1 MRALAVTNPNATS
14 MSPRTRD
21 VIVRALGS
29 ELKIDIAETAAR
41 GHAADLAAQARAD
54 GFDLVIAV
62 GGDGTV
68 NEVVNGLLRG
78 GGDTEVPRLAV
89 VPGGNANVFARAL
102 GLPTEPIE
110 ATGAVIERLRAGR
123 ERRIGLG
130 LLDTDIIDGDAAASH
145 TAGGPAAVRSV
156 RRWFTFCVGL
166 GLDAEVVRAVELHRA
181 NGVRATPRL
190 FFRTSLAQFLRT
202 DRSHPALTLER
213 SQADDE
219 GTSSEPSPS
228 DVPPSGISPSGIS
241 PSETALFWAVITNTT
256 PWTYFGDRPLEPT
269 PEASFDTDLDVFALR
284 NLRALPSAQI
294 LRRLMA
300 GKTPRG
306 RSVVAR
312 HDEARLKFRARR
324 PIAVQVDGEYLGD
337 CLAASIV
344 SARDALAVVC

>member
-29 ELKIDIAETAAR
+29 ELKIDVAETAAR

-78 GGDTEVPRLAV
+78 GDDTDVPRFAV

-102 GLPTEPIE
+102 GLPVEPIE
-110 ATGAVIERLRAGR
+110 ATGTVIERLRAGR
-123 ERRIGLG
+123 ERRISLG
-130 LLDTDIIDGDAAASH
+130 LLDTDIIGGDPTPH
-145 TAGGPAAVRSV
+145 EPTPNEPRAGGPAELRSL

-166 GLDAEVVRAVELHRA
+166 GLDAEVVRAVEHHRA
-181 NGVRATPRL
+181 DGTRATPRL
-190 FFRTSLAQFLRT
+190 FFRTALAQFFRT
-202 DRSHPALTLER
+202 DRSRPALTLER
-213 SQADDE
+213 PDDE
-219 GTSSEPSPS
+219 GASAALTS
-228 DVPPSGISPSGIS
+228 
-241 PSETALFWAVITNTT
+241 SETALFWAVITNTT

-269 PEASFDTDLDVFALR
+269 PEASFDTALDVFALR
-284 NLRALPSAQI
+284 NLHALSSARI
-294 LRRLMA
+294 LRRLLT

-306 RSVVAR
+306 RAVVSH
-312 HDEARLKFRARR
+312 HDEAWLKFRARR

-344 SARDALAVVC
+344 SAPDALAVVC

>member
-29 ELKIDIAETAAR
+29 ELKIDVAETAAR
-41 GHAADLAAQARAD
+41 GHAADLAAQAHAD

-68 NEVVNGLLRG
+68 NEVINGLLRDRSG
-78 GGDTEVPRLAV
+78 PDVPRFAV

-102 GLPTEPIE
+102 GLSTEPIE

-130 LLDTDIIDGDAAASH
+130 LLDTDIIGDRDNNGDNNGDNSADFSD
-145 TAGGPAAVRSV
+145 VRSV
-156 RRWFTFCVGL
+156 RRWFAFCVGL
-166 GLDAEVVRAVELHRA
+166 GLDAEVVRAVEHHRA
-181 NGVRATPRL
+181 NGTRATPRL
-190 FFRTSLAQFLRT
+190 YLRAALAQFIRT

-213 SQADDE
+213 PQPDDE
-219 GTSSEPSPS
+219 GT
-228 DVPPSGISPSGIS
+228 PSGLT

-269 PEASFDTDLDVFALR
+269 PEASFDTGLDLFALR
-284 NLRALPSAQI
+284 NLRVASSARV
-294 LRRLMA
+294 LRRLLT
-300 GKTPRG
+300 GRPPRG
-306 RSVVAR
+306 RAVVSR
-312 HDEARLKFRARR
+312 HDEPRLKFRARR

-337 CLAASIV
+337 CLTATVASV
-344 SARDALAVVC
+344 PGALAVVC